1 MNATEI
7 VLFIVSIL
15 LIAGFIVLR
24 TMKTSYLALLL
35 KTLAS
40 LALVATGVMSI
51 ALTIT
56 TTPLRVA
63 MGLVV
68 IGLLFGLIG
77 DIYLDLKVL
86 QDNDT
91 IYLNTGMASFT
102 LGHICYFSAFSI
114 YAVQHRIDLLLP
126 ILLGVGI
133 ALVLAA
139 GTMLSSKKLGLD
151 FGKFYWQG
159 AGYAF
164 ILNFMMVFTLILA
177 IMGGSWIVFVGLL
190 LFLASDMVLSMQYF
204 GGKIASKPLIA
215 VNHGLYYA
223 AQLMILLFIL
233 LI

>member
-40 LALVATGVMSI
+40 LSLVATGVMSI

-56 TTPLRVA
+56 TTPLRVS

-68 IGLLFGLIG
+68 IGLLFGMIG

-114 YAVQHRIDLLLP
+114 FAVQHRIDLLLP

-133 ALVLAA
+133 ALVLSA

-177 IMGGSWIVFVGLL
+177 IMGASWIVFIGLL
-190 LFLASDMVLSMQYF
+190 LFLASDLVLSMQYF

-215 VNHGLYYA
+215 INHGLYYA
-223 AQLMILLFIL
+223 AQLMILLFIIL
-233 LI
+233 L